1 MSTKIPDPEAE
12 AKGTVEENRELFERI
27 TESDLPIADDIKR
40 ILEIAD
46 GGDD

>member
-12 AKGTVEENRELFERI
+12 AKETVEENRELFERI
-27 TESDLPIADDIKR
+27 AESDLPIADDIER

-46 GGDD
+46 GGGD